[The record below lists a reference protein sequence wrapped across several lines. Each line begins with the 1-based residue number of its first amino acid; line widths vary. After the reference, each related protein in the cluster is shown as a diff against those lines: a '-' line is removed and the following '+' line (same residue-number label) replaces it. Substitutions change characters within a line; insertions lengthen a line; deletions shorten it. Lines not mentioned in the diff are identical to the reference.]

1 MSKAHVIGLGK
12 SGVAA
17 ARLLKREGWE
27 VELSD
32 SASAKTLAERNTSET
47 LLQQQELAAEQII
60 VKLGQSPEL
69 NGANLPELIVV
80 SPGVPWD
87 IPVLNQA
94 RQLGIEIIGEMEL
107 AWRYLQSLPWVGI
120 TGTNGK
126 TTTTALIAAIF
137 QAAGLNAPACGNI
150 GYAACEVALSWNGHR
165 EAKTRAHSNTDNSL
179 PTSPYPSGTLR
190 ANGFD
195 SDAPLSLTQPTQTQ
209 ATAGD
214 GSDGIKLVASKTAT
228 ASVHLPV
235 FASAS
240 FPVFASSSLDWIIAE
255 ISSYQIE
262 SSTSL
267 APRIGVWT
275 TFTPDHLARHKTLE
289 NYYNIKAKLLRQSEL
304 QVFNGDDA
312 YLSKL
317 GLSAWPNAYWTSV
330 KGKDFL
336 ISEQGFYIEDG
347 WVVEKLTAT
356 SAPERIVKV
365 SALRMVGEHN
375 QQNLLMAVATARLAG
390 INREAIARA
399 ISEFPGVAHRLEYIC
414 TWEGIDFINDSKATN
429 YDAAEVG
436 LTSANSPAI
445 LIAGGEAKAGDDTA
459 WLAEIQSKAAAVLLI
474 GSAAPAFA
482 QRLQEVGYYTYE
494 LVETMERAIPR
505 AAELAKQY
513 QASVVLLSPACASFD
528 QYPNF
533 EVRGDHFRQLCLA
546 WVENS
551 KVSKL
556 ELANTENSS
565 QQSIV

>member
-1 MSKAHVIGLGK
+1 MSRATVIGFGK

-32 SASAKTLAERNTSET
+32 SASAKSLAERNTSET
-47 LLQQQELAAEQII
+47 LLQQQQELAAEQIT
-60 VKLGQSPEL
+60 VKLGQSPDL
-69 NGANLPELIVV
+69 NGANLPQLIVV

-87 IPVLNQA
+87 IPVLNRA
-94 RQLGIEIIGEMEL
+94 RELGIETIGEMEL
-107 AWRYLQSLPWVGI
+107 AWRHLQSLPWVGI

-126 TTTTALIAAIF
+126 TTTTSLIAAIF

-150 GYAACEVALSWNGHR
+150 GYAACEVALSWKGHKDMK
-165 EAKTRAHSNTDNSL
+165 EEDTETRRHGDTENSF
-179 PTSPYPSGTLR
+179 PASPR
-190 ANGFD
+190 
-195 SDAPLSLTQPTQTQ
+195 
-209 ATAGD
+209 
-214 GSDGIKLVASKTAT
+214 
-228 ASVHLPV
+228 LPV
-235 FASAS
+235 S
-240 FPVFASSSLDWIIAE
+240 ASSSLDWVIAE

-289 NYYNIKAKLLRQSEL
+289 NYYNIKAKLLSQSEL
-304 QVFNGDDA
+304 QIFNGDDA

-317 GLSAWPNAYWTSV
+317 GLSAWSNAYWTSV

-336 ISEQGFYIEDG
+336 ISEKGFYIEDG
-347 WVVEKLTAT
+347 WVVEKLTAN

-375 QQNLLMAVATARLAG
+375 QQNLLMAVAAARLAG
-390 INREAIARA
+390 INSDAIARA
-399 ISEFPGVAHRLEYIC
+399 ISEFPGVAHRLEHIC

-436 LTSANSPAI
+436 LASVNSPAI

-459 WLAEIQSKAAAVLLI
+459 WLAQIQNKAAAVLLI
-474 GSAAPAFA
+474 GSAAPTFA

-494 LVETMERAIPR
+494 IVETMERAIAR
-505 AAELAKQY
+505 SAELAKQH
-513 QASVVLLSPACASFD
+513 QAPVVLLSPACASFD

-533 EVRGDHFRQLCLA
+533 EVRGDHFRELCLA

-551 KVSKL
+551 KSSKL
-556 ELANTENSS
+556 ELPDLENSS
-565 QQSIV
+565 QQSILQSR

>member
-69 NGANLPELIVV
+69 NGADLPELIVV

-87 IPVLNQA
+87 IPVLNHA
-94 RQLGIEIIGEMEL
+94 RQLGIETIGEMEL
-107 AWRYLQSLPWVGI
+107 AWRYLRLLPWVGI

-150 GYAACEVALSWNGHR
+150 GYAACEVALSWNRRG
-165 EAKTRAHSNTDNSL
+165 NTENSFS
-179 PTSPYPSGTLR
+179 TSPYPSGTLR
-190 ANGFD
+190 ANGFG
-195 SDAPLSLTQPTQTQ
+195 SEAPLSLTQPTQTK
-209 ATAGD
+209 ATAVD
-214 GSDGIKLVASKTAT
+214 GSSGIKQVASSTAT
-228 ASVHLPV
+228 ASVRLPV
-235 FASAS
+235 FASGSFPAS
-240 FPVFASSSLDWIIAE
+240 EPLPVFASSSLDWIIAE

-262 SSTSL
+262 SSTSV

-356 SAPERIVKV
+356 SVPERIVKV

-375 QQNLLMAVATARLAG
+375 QQNLLMAVAAARLAG

-414 TWEGIDFINDSKATN
+414 TWEGVDFINDSKATN

-436 LTSANSPAI
+436 LTSVNSPAI
-445 LIAGGEAKAGDDTA
+445 LIAGGEAKAGDDSA
-459 WLAEIQSKAAAVLLI
+459 WLAQIQSKAAAVLLI
-474 GSAAPAFA
+474 GSAAPTFA

-494 LVETMERAIPR
+494 IVETMERAIPR
-505 AAELAKQY
+505 SAELAKQY
-513 QASVVLLSPACASFD
+513 QTSVVLLSPACASFD

-546 WVENS
+546 WAETP
-551 KVSKL
+551 K
-556 ELANTENSS
+556 LAN
-565 QQSIV
+565 